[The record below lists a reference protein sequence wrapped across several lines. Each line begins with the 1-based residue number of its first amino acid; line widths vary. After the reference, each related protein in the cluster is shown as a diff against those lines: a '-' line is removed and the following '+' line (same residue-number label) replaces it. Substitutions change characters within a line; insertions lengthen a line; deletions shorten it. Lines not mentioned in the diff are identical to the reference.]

1 MSTFVRHF
9 AVIQVPV
16 KNVEVSVKWYRD
28 VLGIPFTFEYTP
40 GDYEAWLNVGGVGL
54 GLVQSPNV
62 PCLDFTNMAG
72 QVQPIISLQVDQ
84 IHAVYEE
91 LRGKGIET
99 SEMSYKKSGGYSFTL
114 RDPDGHI
121 TNLWGGWPS
130 AEDEEANA

>member
-16 KNVEVSVKWYRD
+16 KRLEVSVKWYRE

-40 GDYEAWLNVGGVGL
+40 GDHEAWLNIGGVGL

-62 PCLDFTNMAG
+62 PRLDFTNMAG
-72 QVQPIISLQVDQ
+72 EMQPIISLQVDQ
-84 IHAVYEE
+84 IHAVYED
-91 LRGKGIET
+91 LRSKGIET
-99 SEMSYKKSGGYSFTL
+99 SEMRYKKSGGYSFTL
-114 RDPDGHI
+114 RDPDGHL

-130 AEDEEANA
+130 AEDEAANA